1 MSWTGDQAGE
11 WQTTS
16 AASSAVTLVGNPVG
30 VAATSA
36 GGVRLAVAALLLA
49 VAPRTREIITRNS
62 QENSSDIFQVIPA
75 QMLCCFINILS
86 CLYYIYIKI
95 FSMLSCNFSIFF
107 FLFAAF
113 VRLLELIT
121 ENIMK

>member
-1 MSWTGDQAGE
+1 M
-11 WQTTS
+11 
-16 AASSAVTLVGNPVG
+16 G

-86 CLYYIYIKI
+86 CLYYIHIKI

>member
-16 AASSAVTLVGNPVG
+16 AASSAVILVGNPVG

-49 VAPRTREIITRNS
+49 VTPRTREIITRNS

-86 CLYYIYIKI
+86 CL
-95 FSMLSCNFSIFF
+95 
-107 FLFAAF
+107 
-113 VRLLELIT
+113 
-121 ENIMK
+121 

>member
-49 VAPRTREIITRNS
+49 VAPRMREIITRNS
-62 QENSSDIFQVIPA
+62 SDISQVIPA

-86 CLYYIYIKI
+86 CLYVI
-95 FSMLSCNFSIFF
+95 FLYKD
-107 FLFAAF
+107 LFH
-113 VRLLELIT
+113 VIL
-121 ENIMK
+121 